1 MIFNRLEILRS
12 YGWRFYLALHADPP
26 TSDDP
31 LFKVSEGN
39 HPDFIASIRDFR
51 D

>member
-1 MIFNRLEILRS
+1 MIFDRLEILRS
-12 YGWRFYLALHADPP
+12 YGWRFYLVLHADPL

-31 LFKVSEGN
+31 LFKVLEGN
-39 HPDFIASIRDFR
+39 HPGLIASIRDFR